1 MSLEITT
8 LPCGLRIVT
17 DRMAHMETASLGV
30 WVGAGSRHETLHEQ
44 GLSHLLEHMAFKG
57 TRRRSARAI
66 AEEIEAAGGDLNAA
80 TGVEQT
86 AYYAHVLA
94 ADTGLALDILSDIL
108 MHSTFDRDELERE
121 KGVILQEI
129 GAVEDTPD
137 DLVFDLF
144 NATAFPDQSIGRPIL
159 GTPTGVAA
167 FNRDSIGRYLANHY
181 QGTAMVVGASGAVEH
196 QRIVDEAQAR
206 FEGLGSD
213 AIAPIASSARY
224 IGGDKRLRRRLEQ
237 AHIVVGW
244 EGLPYKDPD
253 HYALQVFANAVGGGM
268 SSRLFQEV
276 RERRGL
282 AYSIY
287 TFHWAYSDTGLFGFY
302 AATGASD
309 IPDLMPVA
317 VDALSAATEDLT
329 IDEIRRAKAQM
340 KVSLLAALES
350 PTARSEQIARQLLAF
365 DRVLSRN
372 EMIERVE
379 ALDVAAVKAA
389 GRKALQSAPTV
400 SSIGP
405 IARVLT
411 PDRIA
416 ARVRSGGH

>member
-8 LPCGLRIVT
+8 LSSGLRVVT

-30 WVGAGSRHETLHEQ
+30 WVGAGSRHEASHEQ

-94 ADTGLALDILSDIL
+94 ADTGLALDILADIL
-108 MHSTFDRDELERE
+108 TESTFDRDELERE

-144 NATAFPDQSIGRPIL
+144 NATAFPEQPIGRAIL
-159 GTPTGVAA
+159 GTPAGVAA
-167 FNRDSIGRYLANHY
+167 FDRDSIGRYLANHY
-181 QGTAMVVGASGAVEH
+181 LGRGMIVGAAGAVDH
-196 QRIVDEAQAR
+196 ARIVDEAGAR
-206 FEGLGSD
+206 FASLG
-213 AIAPIASSARY
+213 AGHPGPLAASARY
-224 IGGDKRLRRRLEQ
+224 IGGDKRLKRRLEQ

-244 EGLPYKDPD
+244 EGVPYTDPT

-268 SSRLFQEV
+268 SSRLVREV

-287 TFHWAYSDTGLFGFY
+287 TLPWAYSDTGRFGFY
-302 AATGASD
+302 AATGARD

-317 VDALSAATEDLT
+317 IDALAAATEDLSE
-329 IDEIRRAKAQM
+329 DEVRRAKAQM

-365 DRVLSRN
+365 DRVLSRD
-372 EMIERVE
+372 EMIDRVE
-379 ALDVAAVKAA
+379 ALGLDDIKAA
-389 GRKALQSAPTV
+389 GRKALRTPPTV
-400 SSIGP
+400 SAIGP
-405 IARVLT
+405 VAKVLT
-411 PDRIA
+411 PDRVA
-416 ARVRSGGH
+416 ARIGGGH